1 MLGGPTNRRAFIAGL
16 GGVATWPLT
25 VFAQQSSRIPRIGW
39 LGTPRLDSPDATL
52 NREAFLQAMRDL
64 GYVQGQN
71 LLIEYRV
78 AEGDIE
84 RLPELAAELVHLNV
98 DLIVAAATPAARAAQ
113 RATTAIPIVVNAMG
127 DPVQDGLVSSL
138 ARPGG
143 NITGTTFLGP
153 ELVPKRIALLRELL
167 PRVVRVA
174 GLWQPGAHSK
184 STMADMLMEA
194 KAAADQLGLHLQLIT
209 VQSPDDLDRAF
220 ITMAG
225 EGNEALFQFPS
236 TLLFSER
243 RRVVELAQK
252 HHLPE
257 MYDAR
262 EFVQLG
268 GLAAYGANI
277 NDLFRSTA
285 AYADRILKGAKPSE
299 LPVLQ
304 PTKFE
309 FVINLK
315 TAKSLDLTLSPS
327 LLARADEVI
336 E

>member
-1 MLGGPTNRRAFIAGL
+1 
-16 GGVATWPLT
+16 
-25 VFAQQSSRIPRIGW
+25 
-39 LGTPRLDSPDATL
+39 
-52 NREAFLQAMRDL
+52 
-64 GYVQGQN
+64 
-71 LLIEYRV
+71 
-78 AEGDIE
+78 
-84 RLPELAAELVHLNV
+84 
-98 DLIVAAATPAARAAQ
+98 
-113 RATTAIPIVVNAMG
+113 
-127 DPVQDGLVSSL
+127 
-138 ARPGG
+138 
-143 NITGTTFLGP
+143 
-153 ELVPKRIALLRELL
+153 
-167 PRVVRVA
+167 
-174 GLWQPGAHSK
+174 
-184 STMADMLMEA
+184 
-194 KAAADQLGLHLQLIT
+194 

-309 FVINLK
+309 FVINLASRPCRRGHRINTRTNKRRK
-315 TAKSLDLTLSPS
+315 THVPQRFERHSFSFG
-327 LLARADEVI
+327 VF
-336 E
+336 